1 MAEDKKKVD
10 KIVEG
15 QVQIRKQSTGEKVL
29 KTFFPGDIRDVL
41 KSMCSTVLLPALKR
55 TVYDFFTE
63 GLDGLLYPGEPRASR
78 SRVPSGSR
86 ISYDQQYGRRDVST
100 RPRGISQWD
109 RDFDFSQVLFDDRSD
124 AEAVISGLEANLRE
138 YPFVSAAV
146 FYELAGI
153 TTDNYQLNKYG
164 WTDLRTASVI
174 RDFRTGKFYIHLPK
188 PLPID

>member
-1 MAEDKKKVD
+1 MAEEKKKVD

-15 QVQIRKQSTGEKVL
+15 QVQVRKQSTGEKVF
-29 KTFFPGDIRDVL
+29 KTFFPGDIRDVV

-63 GLDGLLYPGEPRASR
+63 GLDGLLYPGEPRANR
-78 SRVPSGSR
+78 NRVPSGSR
-86 ISYDQQYGRRDVST
+86 ISYDRQYDRRDYNT

-164 WTDLRTASVI
+164 WTDLRSASVI
-174 RDFRTGKFYIHLPK
+174 RDFRTGKFYVHLPK